1 MIGVTTPQNPML
13 RHVLTL
19 IGPDRSG
26 IISTLSEGVR
36 DLGGNWR
43 ASRLARLA
51 GQFAGV
57 VEFDLPESRAADL
70 EGLLGQLRVSGLAV
84 NVHRGESAVPTGG
97 SLWHIDL
104 LGNDRPGIVREVSRA
119 VATAGGNIE
128 DWESRVNSSP
138 MSGTP
143 LFELQGTVRLPD
155 NADPAQLRRAL
166 ESLGADLSVD
176 IRLTAD

>member
-1 MIGVTTPQNPML
+1 ML

-19 IGPDRSG
+19 IGPDRPG
-26 IISTLSEGVR
+26 IISSLSEGVR

-70 EGLLGQLRVSGLAV
+70 ESLLGHLRTGGLAV
-84 NVHRGESAVPTGG
+84 NVHRGETVVASEG

-119 VATAGGNIE
+119 VASAGGNIE

-143 LFELQGTVRLPD
+143 LFELQGSVRLPD
-155 NADPAQLRRAL
+155 HADPAHLRRAL
-166 ESLGADLSVD
+166 EALGADLSVD
-176 IRLTAD
+176 IRLTAE

>member
-1 MIGVTTPQNPML
+1 ML

-19 IGPDRSG
+19 IGPDRPG
-26 IISTLSEGVR
+26 IISSLSEGVR

-57 VEFDLPESRAADL
+57 VEFDLPESRASELDNVL
-70 EGLLGQLRVSGLAV
+70 SHLRDGGLAV
-84 NVHRGESAVPTGG
+84 SVHQGEGTAVNAGT
-97 SLWHIDL
+97 LWHIDL

-119 VATAGGNIE
+119 VASAGGNIE
-128 DWESRVNSSP
+128 EWESRVNSSP

-143 LFELQGTVRLPD
+143 LFELQGSVRLPE
-155 NADPAQLRRAL
+155 NAAPAQLQSAL
-166 ESLGADLSVD
+166 EALGADLSVD
-176 IRLTAD
+176 IRLTAE

>member
-1 MIGVTTPQNPML
+1 ML

-26 IISTLSEGVR
+26 IISTLAEGVR
-36 DLGGNWR
+36 ELGGNWR

-57 VEFDLPESRAADL
+57 VEFDLPEARAADL

-143 LFELQGTVRLPD
+143 LFELQGAVRLPD

-166 ESLGADLSVD
+166 EALGADLSVD